1 MDWSICQEIVKF
13 RLLTADS
20 CRVGESLIDVR
31 VHLNEHVL
39 GRRHRVVSLLDL
51 SRDPVSEWL
60 ANYGGSH
67 VAYPLFWKTP
77 DLLMFLGEVLEAYW
91 VTIEKRQDIFD

>member
-1 MDWSICQEIVKF
+1 MSIVLK
-13 RLLTADS
+13 LKKLKVLTTDS

-31 VHLNEHVL
+31 VHLNEQVL

-51 SRDPVSEWL
+51 PRDPVSEWL

>member
-1 MDWSICQEIVKF
+1 MIVKF
-13 RLLTADS
+13 KLLTADS
-20 CRVGESLIDVR
+20 CRVGERLIDVR
-31 VHLNEHVL
+31 VHLNKQVL
-39 GRRHRVVSLLDL
+39 GRRHRVVSFLDL

-67 VAYPLFWKTP
+67 VAYPLFWKTL

-91 VTIEKRQDIFD
+91 VIIEKGQDIFD

>member
-1 MDWSICQEIVKF
+1 M
-13 RLLTADS
+13 
-20 CRVGESLIDVR
+20 
-31 VHLNEHVL
+31 
-39 GRRHRVVSLLDL
+39 VSFLDL

-91 VTIEKRQDIFD
+91 VTIEKRQDIFDRECLILRHINLRNFLLFDCYGTKLVISK